1 MPQQVQALLA
11 RKLSLF
17 VDVEKKGLEY
27 QQDPV
32 PLLPLEPLDLN
43 FGKLCCLRFL
53 CFLQVLWI
61 SRVNAARNLISGYP
75 PPVSYQ
81 LVVVWR
87 PLVLMQ
93 VERA

>member
-27 QQDPV
+27 QQDPL

-53 CFLQVLWI
+53 CFVQVLRI
-61 SRVNAARNLISGYP
+61 AR
-75 PPVSYQ
+75 
-81 LVVVWR
+81 VVVVVVVVMVCR
-87 PLVLMQ
+87 LSV
-93 VERA
+93 